1 MSRDDTIMTSLL
13 YERAAMCGSWAGDL
27 AVSKEGESIDFYG
40 RRMLKLE
47 KKKRIK
53 STDTDEQIAVK
64 LTAGFWLAVASIFL
78 EQIAPELLAW
88 IIAAIRKR
96 IWTQQQ
102 D

>member
-1 MSRDDTIMTSLL
+1 MSREDTVITSLL
-13 YERAAMCGSWAGDL
+13 YERASQCGSWAGDL

-53 STDTDEQIAVK
+53 STDTDEQIAK
-64 LTAGFWLAVASIFL
+64 AITPIMAWLFW
-78 EQIAPELLAW
+78 QIAPELLMW

-96 IWTQQQ
+96 IWNA
-102 D
+102 DKISER

>member
-1 MSRDDTIMTSLL
+1 MSREDTIMTSLL

-53 STDTDEQIAVK
+53 STDTDEKIAK
-64 LTAGFWLAVASIFL
+64 AITPLLAWFFW
-78 EQIAPELLAW
+78 QIAPDLLLW
-88 IIAAIRKR
+88 IVAAIRRR
-96 IWTQQQ
+96 IWTQQEAQ
-102 D
+102 Q

>member
-27 AVSKEGESIDFYG
+27 AVSKEGETIDFYG
-40 RRMLKLE
+40 RRMLRLE

-53 STDTDEQIAVK
+53 STDTDEEIARAITPIMAW
-64 LTAGFWLAVASIFL
+64 LFW
-78 EQIAPELLAW
+78 QIAPELLMW
-88 IIAAIRKR
+88 IVAAIRKR
-96 IWTQQQ
+96 IWKQ

>member
-27 AVSKEGESIDFYG
+27 ALSKEGETIDFYG

-53 STDTDEQIAVK
+53 STDTDEQIAKAITPVMAW
-64 LTAGFWLAVASIFL
+64 LFW
-78 EQIAPELLAW
+78 QIAPELLMW
-88 IIAAIRKR
+88 IVAAIRKR
-96 IWTQQQ
+96 IWQQEAHR
-102 D
+102 

>member
-40 RRMLKLE
+40 RRMLRLE

-53 STDTDEQIAVK
+53 STDTDEQIAK
-64 LTAGFWLAVASIFL
+64 AITPIMAWLFR
-78 EQIAPELLAW
+78 QIAPELLLW
-88 IIAAIRKR
+88 IVAAIRKR
-96 IWTQQQ
+96 IWQQEPQ
-102 D
+102 H

>member
-53 STDTDEQIAVK
+53 STDTDEQIAKAITPVMAW
-64 LTAGFWLAVASIFL
+64 LFW
-78 EQIAPELLAW
+78 QIAPELLLW
-88 IIAAIRKR
+88 IVAAIRKR
-96 IWTQQQ
+96 IWQQEPQ
-102 D
+102 R

>member
-13 YERAAMCGSWAGDL
+13 YERAAMCGSSAWDL

-53 STDTDEQIAVK
+53 STDTDEQIAK
-64 LTAGFWLAVASIFL
+64 AITPIMAWLFW
-78 EQIAPELLAW
+78 QIAPELLLW
-88 IIAAIRKR
+88 IVAAIRKR
-96 IWTQQQ
+96 IWQQEPQ
-102 D
+102 H

>member
-53 STDTDEQIAVK
+53 STDTDEQIAK
-64 LTAGFWLAVASIFL
+64 AITPIMAWLFW
-78 EQIAPELLAW
+78 QIAPDLLMW
-88 IIAAIRKR
+88 IVEAIRKR
-96 IWTQQQ
+96 IWRQEAQQ
-102 D
+102 

>member
-27 AVSKEGESIDFYG
+27 ANSADGESIEFYG

-53 STDTDEQIAVK
+53 STDTDEQIAKAITPVMAW
-64 LTAGFWLAVASIFL
+64 LFW
-78 EQIAPELLAW
+78 QIAPDLLLW
-88 IIAAIRKR
+88 IVEAIRKR
-96 IWTQQQ
+96 IWQQEAQ
-102 D
+102 R

>member
-27 AVSKEGESIDFYG
+27 ANSADGESIEFYG

-53 STDTDEQIAVK
+53 STDTDEQIAK
-64 LTAGFWLAVASIFL
+64 AITPIMAWLFW
-78 EQIAPELLAW
+78 QIAPELLMW
-88 IIAAIRKR
+88 IVAAIRKR
-96 IWTQQQ
+96 IWQQEQQQ
-102 D
+102 

>member
-53 STDTDEQIAVK
+53 STDTDEQIAK
-64 LTAGFWLAVASIFL
+64 AITPIMAWLFW
-78 EQIAPELLAW
+78 QIAPELLMW
-88 IIAAIRKR
+88 IVAAIRKR
-96 IWTQQQ
+96 IWQQEKQ
-102 D
+102 K

>member
-27 AVSKEGESIDFYG
+27 ALSKEGESIDFYG

-53 STDTDEQIAVK
+53 STDTDEQIAKAITPVMAW
-64 LTAGFWLAVASIFL
+64 LFW
-78 EQIAPELLAW
+78 QIAPELLLW
-88 IIAAIRKR
+88 IVAAIRKR
-96 IWTQQQ
+96 IWQQEAQ
-102 D
+102 H

>member
-27 AVSKEGESIDFYG
+27 ANSADGESIEFYG

-53 STDTDEQIAVK
+53 STDTDEQIAK
-64 LTAGFWLAVASIFL
+64 AITPIMAWLFW
-78 EQIAPELLAW
+78 QIAPDLLLW
-88 IIAAIRKR
+88 IVEAIRKR
-96 IWTQQQ
+96 IWQQEPQ
-102 D
+102 Q

>member
-40 RRMLKLE
+40 RRMLRLE

-53 STDTDEQIAVK
+53 STDTDEQIAK
-64 LTAGFWLAVASIFL
+64 AITPIMAWLFW
-78 EQIAPELLAW
+78 QIAPELLLW
-88 IIAAIRKR
+88 IVAAIRKR
-96 IWTQQQ
+96 IWQQEPQ
-102 D
+102 H